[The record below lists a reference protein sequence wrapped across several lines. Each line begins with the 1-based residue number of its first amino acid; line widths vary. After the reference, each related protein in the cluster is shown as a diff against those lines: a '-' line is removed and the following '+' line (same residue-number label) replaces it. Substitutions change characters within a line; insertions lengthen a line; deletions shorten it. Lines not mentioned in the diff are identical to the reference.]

1 MALPSS
7 PRRLSL
13 GRARSL
19 EAAGLVLATVLAIA
33 FLAWGAHMGRA
44 GEPAVA
50 TPWPD
55 SAGSLVVWRS
65 ASGSL
70 TARMTTSAGV
80 ESVSSLG
87 AGSRALLIAGGPRPL
102 VLLTGPGGGHR
113 LVRYAPAGDTWQ
125 TIAASLDPDELTTA
139 ALDRG
144 PVYLPVGRGSR
155 AAVIAVG
162 LDGRTVARFPLPVL
176 EPDPRAL
183 MALPGAGVGARKASR
198 GHVAALIV
206 ADGDVLAITATTAA
220 AAVTDLQ
227 TKASVSLAGYT
238 QIVAATV
245 GGDGILYVLA
255 GHVDPAFS
263 LRFLRIDPHA
273 MRVLSAWD
281 TGVAATEE
289 PGSALPT
296 RFGAV
301 FYLPGVPRSLD
312 AYSGTNIWLVDGSG
326 FRQNSA
332 VSSNVGVRMGPGR
345 VGSVLF
351 YGSPAGA
358 AVTSLD
364 TYDGALSRASARL
377 SAPSGTTVVL
387 AAD

>member
-1 MALPSS
+1 MVALSS
-7 PRRLSL
+7 HRRLPL

-19 EAAGLVLATVLAIA
+19 EAAGLVLATVLAIG
-33 FLAWGAHMGRA
+33 FLAWGARMGRA

-50 TPWPD
+50 TPWPE

-65 ASGSL
+65 GDGSL

-80 ESVSSLG
+80 ATVSSLG
-87 AGSRALLIAGGPRPL
+87 AGSRAVLIAGGPRPV
-102 VLLTGPGGGHR
+102 VLLTGAGGGHR
-113 LVRYAPAGDTWQ
+113 LVRYAPVGNTWT
-125 TIAASLDPDELTTA
+125 TIAASLDPAQLTTA
-139 ALDRG
+139 ALDDD
-144 PVYLPVGRGSR
+144 VLYLPEGKGSR
-155 AAVIAVG
+155 MVVVAVG
-162 LDGRTVARFPLPVL
+162 LDGHTVARFALPVL
-176 EPDPRAL
+176 RPDPSAL
-183 MALPGAGVGARKASR
+183 MALPGAGVGARSAGR
-198 GHVAALIV
+198 GHVAALLV
-206 ADGDVLAITATTAA
+206 ADGDVLAITSTQAA
-220 AAVTDLQ
+220 AAVTDLR

-238 QIVAATV
+238 QIVAATM

-255 GHVDPAFS
+255 GRPDPAFS

-273 MRVLSAWD
+273 MRILSAWD
-281 TGVAATEE
+281 TGVAPTQE

-312 AYSGTNIWLVDGSG
+312 AYSGTNIWLVDASG

-332 VSSNVGVRMGPGR
+332 VSSNVGVQMGPGR
-345 VGSVLF
+345 LDSVLF
-351 YGSPAGA
+351 YGSPAGG

-377 SAPSGTTVVL
+377 SAPSGATVVL